1 MRVRPTSARNDC
13 HTSPTVGNMVGT
25 YGAQRGFVAA
35 DVEAALTI
43 VPGVAQAFV
52 GPNDGSLTSS
62 SAADVVRLV
71 LDADADESFV
81 ASSVNR
87 ILRMQFGLVLDGAS
101 IQVSTTSVPTPT
113 DLVPRLS
120 VVESADEADDD
131 DVDYRATVVQLEGDI
146 ASFLGKLGAASDGSG
161 DFHDDVLT
169 SAARHPSG
177 GRVFI
182 PTDNPVPAGESRVD
196 ATSRMSIAH
205 LTIAAEGKGM
215 RASVCLSHGG
225 IDFVGSAVGSSTSAA
240 VNRSV
245 AQATLGA
252 ISEAINHRE
261 LLDLEAVVITNVN
274 DQRVAVVQ
282 VVRNPVGGSER
293 LTGASEVRD
302 DVRQAVIRATL
313 DSVNRRLSEQLS
325 V

>member
-1 MRVRPTSARNDC
+1 
-13 HTSPTVGNMVGT
+13 MVGSH
-25 YGAQRGFVAA
+25 GAQSGFAAA
-35 DVEAALTI
+35 DVEAALAI
-43 VPGVAQAFV
+43 VPGVAKAFV

-62 SAADVVRLV
+62 TAADVVRLV

-81 ASSVNR
+81 SSSVNR
-87 ILRMQFGLVLDGAS
+87 ILRMQFGLVLDGGS
-101 IQVSTTSVPTPT
+101 IQVSTTSVPAPT
-113 DLVPRLS
+113 VLVPRLS
-120 VVESADEADDD
+120 VVESTDE
-131 DVDYRATVVQLEGDI
+131 DVDYGSTVVPLEGDI
-146 ASFLGKLGAASDGSG
+146 ASFLGRFGATSDGPG
-161 DFHDDVLT
+161 DFHNDVLT

-182 PTDNPVPAGESRVD
+182 PADDSAATDYAD
-196 ATSRMSIAH
+196 ADSAPRLAIAH
-205 LTIAAEGKGM
+205 LTIAAQGQGM
-215 RASVCLSHGG
+215 KASVCLSHGG
-225 IDFVGSAVGSSTSAA
+225 VDFVGSACGSSTSTA

-252 ISEAINHRE
+252 ISHAINHSE

-282 VVRNPVGGSER
+282 VVRNPAGGSER

-313 DSVNRRLSEQLS
+313 DAVNRRLSDQLG